1 MASVVA
7 LVRVSG
13 ALVRVS
19 RTTPK
24 IRSRKNFIKDNLQ

>member
-1 MASVVA
+1 MTSVVA
-7 LVRVSG
+7 LVQLITING

-24 IRSRKNFIKDNLQ
+24 IPHANIL